1 MSLMHLFISVGFKV
15 AQKLR
20 KRVGVGQA
28 NSGGRPYSHVK
39 FAVCRDLFGFGS
51 LRGSSLF
58 VFGVNDNY
66 SYESELVRR
75 ESCTNIR
82 IRSRVVEHGGFFRTR
97 IKLYS
102 KMRYDV
108 VAARWRESGSPVVSV
123 CM

>member
-1 MSLMHLFISVGFKV
+1 MSLIHLFISVGFKV

-20 KRVGVGQA
+20 KRVGVGPA

-39 FAVCRDLFGFGS
+39 FAACRDLFGFGS

-82 IRSRVVEHGGFFRTR
+82 IRSRVVEHGGFSGPESSCTPKCAMTSLR
-97 IKLYS
+97 
-102 KMRYDV
+102 
-108 VAARWRESGSPVVSV
+108 RESGSPVVSV